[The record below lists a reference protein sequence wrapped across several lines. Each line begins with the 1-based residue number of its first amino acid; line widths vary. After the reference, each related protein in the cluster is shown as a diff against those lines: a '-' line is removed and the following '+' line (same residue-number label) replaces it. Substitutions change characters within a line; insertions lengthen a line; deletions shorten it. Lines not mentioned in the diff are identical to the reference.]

1 MANKNFSVIIYILS
15 SILVLTL
22 SLFIYTIIRN
32 NPNLKADDELT
43 LSKYN
48 AEKVYNDY
56 TDKPSKIATYTNT
69 NNDPFS
75 VGLSSADVVLEFL
88 SNSYGITYKAIFNED
103 EAKNISS
110 RVTLEEYSNSYLP
123 KFNFSKDTLITPTSG
138 SNATSIFIT
147 FNDDASSNFLYE
159 NGEYYHYRGLQVD
172 KDNNTPVKLSNVI
185 VQFINGNITNDETLT
200 LSENYGDGL
209 LFRGGKVS
217 QIKWS
222 RQKYSEISLKTETG
236 GEVLLNP
243 GATWWIFVN
252 KDRSVA
258 YD

>member
-22 SLFIYTIIRN
+22 SLFIYRIITN
-32 NPNLKADDELT
+32 NTNLKANGELT
-43 LSKYN
+43 SSKYN
-48 AEKVYNDY
+48 VKKVYNDY
-56 TDKPSKIATYTNT
+56 NVKPSKIATYQNA
-69 NNDPFS
+69 NNDHYS
-75 VGLSSADVVLEFL
+75 VGLSSADVILEFL
-88 SNSYGITYKAIFNED
+88 SDSYGITYKAIFNENA
-103 EAKNISS
+103 AKNISS
-110 RVTLEEYSNSYLP
+110 RVTLDEYSNSHLP
-123 KFNFSKDTLITPTSG
+123 KFNFSKDALIPPASN

-147 FNDDASSNFLYE
+147 FNEDASSNFLYE
-159 NGEYYHYRGLQVD
+159 NGQYYHYRGLQMD
-172 KDNNTPVKLSNVI
+172 NDNNTPIKLTNVI

-200 LSENYGDGL
+200 LSDNYGDGL
-209 LFRGGKVS
+209 LFCGGTVAKV
-217 QIKWS
+217 KWS
-222 RQKYSEISLKTETG
+222 SQKFSETSLKTETG